1 VIVID
6 TSAMMAIAQSEPTAQ
21 DCLKA
26 IAQADRLLMSA
37 VPKIELLIVAARR
50 SALKDIE
57 LAMSTMQ
64 IEVIPVT
71 EATIIQVT
79 AAYDQWGK
87 DIHPAALNIC
97 DCFAY
102 PLAMD
107 QGCPLLLVGDDFA
120 KTDVVGVL

>member
-6 TSAMMAIAQSEPTAQ
+6 TSAMMAIAQTEATAE

-37 VPKIELLIVAARR
+37 VTKIELLIVAARR
-50 SALKDIE
+50 SVLKDIE
-57 LAMSTMQ
+57 LAIATMQ

-79 AAYDQWGK
+79 SAYDQWGK
-87 DIHPAALNIC
+87 GIHPAALNIC

-102 PLAMD
+102 ALARD
-107 QGCPLLLVGDDFA
+107 RGCPLLFVGDDFA
-120 KTDVVGVL
+120 RTDVAGVL